1 MTAHADVENSSV
13 TRAGVLIRT
22 LDQGLWSLGFFVF
35 NVTAGVSLTVSE
47 FASLSVGAALG
58 FIAVGTSRAWG
69 IYAPIVDA
77 AKIGVRPEDSIDRW
91 SSWRGTIVFAAIV
104 GVASFTWVS
113 RGGEWGYA
121 AAVGALAAMMVVSD
135 LPRQVLIIRGSYS
148 RAALLAGLYAVGS
161 LLTAGAIAL
170 GVDNRALLP
179 IWFCTLVIVLVAG
192 LVFCGTATST
202 SKSDSHFSI
211 AWRITAEAV
220 YLGFGSQIATLLLY
234 LIQDDTATAGIRFAY
249 SLVFAPAFVIVQ
261 SIQPLIFKQ
270 FATLSAQGTRAVLA
284 VSVRWNIAVALGL
297 GACGLV
303 GYAALST
310 VFFDIG
316 PATALPYVVP
326 VGLAILSAQTFEVA
340 LMATRFFVGPVF
352 THRARLASVLI
363 DVGSQTVGVFVG
375 GAAGLVWTLIILS
388 ALRIAVSVA
397 MLAVLPRRDRTETS

>member
-1 MTAHADVENSSV
+1 MTASPSVENSTV
-13 TRAGVLIRT
+13 TRAGILVRT

-35 NVTAGVSLTVSE
+35 NVTAGVSLTVGE

-77 AKIGVRPEDSIDRW
+77 ARIGIRPEESIDRW
-91 SSWRGTIVFAAIV
+91 SSWRGTLAFASVV
-104 GVASFTWVS
+104 GVASFAWIS

-121 AAVGALAAMMVVSD
+121 AAVGALAATMVISD
-135 LPRQVLIIRGSYS
+135 LPRQVLIIRGSYF
-148 RAALLAGLYAVGS
+148 RAALLAGIYAVGA
-161 LLTAGAIAL
+161 LLAAGMTAL
-170 GVDNRALLP
+170 GVDNTALLP
-179 IWFCTLVIVLVAG
+179 IWFCTLLIVLAAG
-192 LVFCGTATST
+192 VVFCGTATST

-220 YLGFGSQIATLLLY
+220 YLGFGSQIATLLLH

-249 SLVFAPAFVIVQ
+249 SLVFAPAFVIIQ

-270 FATLSAQGTRAVLA
+270 FATLSAQGTRAVLT

-297 GACGLV
+297 GACGV
-303 GYAALST
+303 AGYTALST
-310 VFFDIG
+310 VFSDIG
-316 PATALPYVVP
+316 PAAALPYVVP

-352 THRARLASVLI
+352 THRARLASVLV
-363 DVGSQTVGVFVG
+363 DVSSQTIGVFVG
-375 GAAGLVWTLIILS
+375 GAVGLVWTLIVLS
-388 ALRIAVSVA
+388 GLRIAVAVA
-397 MLAVLPRRDRTETS
+397 MLVVLPRRDRTETT

>member
-1 MTAHADVENSSV
+1 MTTSAAVENASV

-35 NVTAGVSLTVSE
+35 NVTAGVSLTVGE

-77 AKIGVRPEDSIDRW
+77 ARLGVRPENSIDRS
-91 SSWRGTIVFAAIV
+91 SSWRGTIAFATV
-104 GVASFTWVS
+104 VAVAALLWIG

-121 AAVGALAAMMVVSD
+121 GAVAALPGAMVICD
-135 LPRQVLIIRGSYS
+135 LPRQVLIIRGRYS
-148 RAALLAGLYAVGS
+148 RAAWLAAIYA
-161 LLTAGAIAL
+161 AGAFVCAGTLAL
-170 GVDNRALLP
+170 GVDSAALLP
-179 IWFCTLVIVLVAG
+179 MWLCTLLIVLTIGIA
-192 LVFCGTATST
+192 FCGNATST
-202 SKSDSHFSI
+202 IKSESHFSI

-220 YLGFGSQIATLLLY
+220 YLGIGSQIATLLLY

-249 SLVFAPAFVIVQ
+249 SLVFAPAFVIIQ

-270 FATLSAQGTRAVLA
+270 FATLSVQGTRAVLP

-303 GYAALST
+303 GYTALST
-310 VFFDIG
+310 VFSDIG

-340 LMATRFFVGPVF
+340 LMATRFFVSPVF
-352 THRARLASVLI
+352 THRARLISVLV
-363 DVGSQTVGVFVG
+363 DVGSQSIAVFIG
-375 GAAGLVWTLIILS
+375 GAMGLVWTLIVLS

-397 MLAVLPRRDRTETS
+397 MLVVLPRRDRTETA

>member
-1 MTAHADVENSSV
+1 MTTTPSVDSSAV

-58 FIAVGTSRAWG
+58 FIAVGISRAWG

-77 AKIGVRPEDSIDRW
+77 ARIGVRPEESIDRW
-91 SSWRGTIVFAAIV
+91 SSWRGTIAFATVVA
-104 GVASFTWVS
+104 VASFVWIG

-121 AAVGALAAMMVVSD
+121 AAVAALAATMVISD
-135 LPRQVLIIRGSYS
+135 LPRQVLIIRGRYS
-148 RAALLAGLYAVGS
+148 RAALLAAIYAVGAA
-161 LLTAGAIAL
+161 LAAAAVAL
-170 GVDNRALLP
+170 GVDNTALLP
-179 IWFCTLVIVLVAG
+179 IWFCTLLIVLAAG

-202 SKSDSHFSI
+202 SRSDSHFSI

-249 SLVFAPAFVIVQ
+249 SLVFAPAFVVIQ

-270 FATLSAQGTRAVLA
+270 FATLSAQGTRAVLL

-297 GACGLV
+297 GMCGLV
-303 GYAALST
+303 GFTALST
-310 VFFDIG
+310 VFSDIG
-316 PATALPYVVP
+316 PAAALPYVVP

-340 LMATRFFVGPVF
+340 LMATRFFVGPVS
-352 THRARLASVLI
+352 THRARLASVLV
-363 DVGSQTVGVFVG
+363 DVGSQSVAVFVG
-375 GAAGLVWTLIILS
+375 GAAGLVWTLIVLS
-388 ALRIAVSVA
+388 GLRIAVSVA
-397 MLAVLPRRDRTETS
+397 MLVVLPRRDRTETS

>member
-1 MTAHADVENSSV
+1 MTASRSVENSTV
-13 TRAGVLIRT
+13 TRAGILVRT

-35 NVTAGVSLTVSE
+35 NVTAGVSLTVGE

-77 AKIGVRPEDSIDRW
+77 ARIGIRPEDSIDRW
-91 SSWRGTIVFAAIV
+91 SSWRGTLVFATVV
-104 GVASFTWVS
+104 GVASFAWI
-113 RGGEWGYA
+113 RHGGDWGYA
-121 AAVGALAAMMVVSD
+121 AAVGALAATMVISD

-148 RAALLAGLYAVGS
+148 RAALLAGLYAVGA
-161 LLTAGAIAL
+161 LLAAGTIAL
-170 GVDNRALLP
+170 GVDNTALLP
-179 IWFCTLVIVLVAG
+179 IWFCTLLIVLAAG

-249 SLVFAPAFVIVQ
+249 SLVFAPAFVIIQ

-270 FATLSAQGTRAVLA
+270 FATLSAQGTRAVLG

-297 GACGLV
+297 GVCGVV
-303 GYAALST
+303 GYTALST
-310 VFFDIG
+310 VFSDIG
-316 PATALPYVVP
+316 PAAALPYVVP

-352 THRARLASVLI
+352 THRARLASVLV
-363 DVGSQTVGVFVG
+363 DVGSQTIGVFMG
-375 GAAGLVWTLIILS
+375 GAAGLVWTLIVLS
-388 ALRIAVSVA
+388 ALRIAVAVA
-397 MLAVLPRRDRTETS
+397 MLVVLPRRDRTETT